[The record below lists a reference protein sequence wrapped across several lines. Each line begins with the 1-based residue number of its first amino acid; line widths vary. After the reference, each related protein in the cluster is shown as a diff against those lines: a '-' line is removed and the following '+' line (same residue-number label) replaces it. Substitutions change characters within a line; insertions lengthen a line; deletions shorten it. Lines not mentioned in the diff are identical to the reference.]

1 MYLVT
6 RPYKSVE
13 PGIYLSVV
21 HVTYIYLI
29 CKRSTTI
36 SGTIHT
42 FPKEINSIRL
52 HVVVLSPFIT
62 TNRLIDLTPPK
73 DRTLIWNWSDAI
85 SFHT

>member
-13 PGIYLSVV
+13 PDIYLSVV

-42 FPKEINSIRL
+42 FPKEINSILL
-52 HVVVLSPFIT
+52 HVVVLSPLWHIKNLGYKICHEILVHANSNT
-62 TNRLIDLTPPK
+62 T
-73 DRTLIWNWSDAI
+73 
-85 SFHT
+85 

>member
-36 SGTIHT
+36 LGTIHT

-52 HVVVLSPFIT
+52 HVVVLSPLRHIKTWDIRFAMKYWYMPT
-62 TNRLIDLTPPK
+62 
-73 DRTLIWNWSDAI
+73 AI
-85 SFHT
+85 QHSV